1 MRCWRNMADQ
11 PMAVAAAL
19 VLALMAGAV
28 GIALGIVVLA
38 PGIRRALDRAD
49 DGDEEQGDRTD

>member
-1 MRCWRNMADQ
+1 MADQ
-11 PMAVAAAL
+11 PMALAAAL
-19 VLALMAGAV
+19 VLALVAGAV
-28 GIALGIVVLA
+28 GITLGIVVLA